1 MDTRKV
7 TNEYR
12 LSQWAQ
18 VMQERRNSGQSV
30 KEFCERS
37 EISRNAYFYWQKKL
51 RNAACTELAKA
62 EEAKSI
68 VPGGWMQLKPEQTQ
82 QTAES
87 LCIEINGCHITV
99 NAVTDPEL
107 LKKVCRTLRSL

>member
-1 MDTRKV
+1 MYTRKV
-7 TNEYR
+7 TNDYR

-37 EISRNAYFYWQKKL
+37 GVSRNAYFYWQKKL
-51 RNAACTELAKA
+51 RNAACRELVKT
-62 EEAKSI
+62 EEAKCI
-68 VPGGWMQLKPEQTQ
+68 VPSVWMQLKPEQTQ

-99 NAVTDPEL
+99 TQ
-107 LKKVCRTLRSL
+107 